1 MYPHA
6 MSNVGRRF
14 CLANVWTQERKMSE
28 NNEKSVNEIRIEI
41 NDSSSTHNNNFAI
54 TLKSKN
60 VDVDTMLPMAKQ
72 WVMEH
77 KQKAWQGV

>member
-1 MYPHA
+1 

>member
-1 MYPHA
+1 

-14 CLANVWTQERKMSE
+14 CLANVWAQEKKMNE

-77 KQKAWQGV
+77 KQKAWQGI